1 MPPDKIRV
9 LLVEDHALVREGT
22 KMLIER
28 DASIEVV
35 GEAEDRDQ
43 ALELVDRLC
52 PDVVLLDIRLRSGS
66 GIEVARALQR
76 MRHPTRVLVLSAYD
90 FDQYVAA
97 LVRAGVRGYVLKD
110 LPAEDLIRAIHDV
123 HEGKGVLPGSIAA
136 TVIDDLSRDTR
147 QAGRPPDDL
156 TIREIEVIELLAQ
169 AYSNQR
175 IADRLGISVRTVE
188 AHVTSILGK
197 LGASSRAEA
206 VHIATAVRIATKGGI
221 IHPER

>member
-1 MPPDKIRV
+1 MTTDKIRV
-9 LLVEDHALVREGT
+9 LLVEDHALVREGI
-22 KMLIER
+22 KVLIER
-28 DASIEVV
+28 DGLIDVV

-43 ALELVDRLC
+43 ALELVNRLC
-52 PDVVLLDIRLRSGS
+52 PDVVVLDIRLRSGN

-97 LVRAGVRGYVLKD
+97 LVRAGVRGYVLKE

-123 HEGKGVLPGSIAA
+123 QEGKGVLPGSIAA
-136 TVIDDLSRDTR
+136 TVIEDVSRDTR
-147 QAGRPPDDL
+147 QTGRPPDEL

-169 AYSNQR
+169 AYANQH
-175 IADRLGISVRTVE
+175 IADRLRISVRTVE

-197 LGASSRAEA
+197 VGASSRAE
-206 VHIATAVRIATKGGI
+206 AVRIATKGGI
-221 IHPER
+221 IDSER